1 MRLKLSKGK
10 RYQLPEYENEGRVTN
25 LICRIMKETVRV
37 FLLSENKVVY

>member
-25 LICRIMKETVRV
+25 LIYRIMKETVRV
-37 FLLSENKVVY
+37 FLISENKVVY